1 MAEIVKI
8 DADYRAWME
17 QIVERYRSS
26 QIKAAVKVNREM
38 LRFYWSLGED
48 IVRMKLESIYGDG
61 ILDRISSDLKQQFPS
76 AKGFSVTNLNYM
88 KRFFLTYNQVVEN
101 RPQLV
106 GNSSD
111 PNHPQPVGISFEQLF
126 SVPWGHHRYIIDHFY
141 NADPDIPLFYVRQTI
156 EHGLSRNTLLNFCKN
171 IWKNNAI
178 TFLVTITK
186 SEKIITK

>member
-76 AKGFSVTNLNYM
+76 VKGFSVTNLNYM
-88 KRFFLTYNQVVEN
+88 KRFYLMYNRAVEN
-101 RPQLV
+101 HPQLV
-106 GNSSD
+106 GNSSE
-111 PNHPQPVGISFEQLF
+111 PNRPQPVGISLEQLNM
-126 SVPWGHHRYIIDHFY
+126 H
-141 NADPDIPLFYVRQTI
+141 
-156 EHGLSRNTLLNFCKN
+156 
-171 IWKNNAI
+171 
-178 TFLVTITK
+178 
-186 SEKIITK
+186 